1 MGLPDI
7 ETIPETGAVFT
18 IGRSRFAD
26 NVASHFFI
34 RKDPV
39 VAIECGDEHSAV
51 ICQSGRLFVFGSND
65 WGQLGLGHKNHISK
79 PSCVKILKPEKVTHV
94 ACGRAHTLICTG
106 AQKIFACGSNQEGQL
121 GRENSAIGDST
132 SSPILVYDCGLA
144 GPRIVQIAAGS
155 HHSMVLTSDG
165 GVVAWGSNLEGQ
177 LGLPG
182 VSGLVNKPTKVPIP
196 EPVKEISAGYYH
208 SAFLTESGLVYV
220 CGESESGKLGIDVNF
235 STQVAPKQMQLP
247 APAVHVA
254 CGGHHTL
261 VLAENG
267 DIYCSGSNASGQ
279 LGMGTNVNEIHM
291 PKHLARGSLQ
301 NEKIVKI
308 ACGESHSAILTE
320 RGKLFTCGDGRHGKL
335 GLEENENNVHEVTFA
350 AKYQEL
356 FITNVACGG
365 CHTIL
370 VGRRHKI
377 DSQSQS
383 DSTESTTQNKS
394 SLPPLK
400 LPVNIHNEHSVA
412 STTVDATEKSAHE
425 KDDSHHVD
433 KINKT
438 PKHNNTETNS
448 SKDSSKENSDI
459 VNKEKNSSSTSNEKI
474 ASPKRSKSPSKTSPS
489 KSPKKKN
496 HIPSTNV
503 KVAESQSTDNDE
515 SKSKESAQNGKNIE
529 DKTDDENK
537 DVQENNEKQKNNK
550 NVEMTATAAK
560 DAEESTEAT
569 ASRIHEEKKQE
580 MLKNPTPPPKP
591 PRLKSGSIENSS
603 NENYSSQESK
613 KNEQEKEGRE
623 EDESKK
629 DEHEKQKREND
640 ECKKDEREKNEHEKE
655 EHEKNEHEKDEH
667 EKDEHKKIEHEK
679 DECEKD
685 KREKNEHEDNE
696 REKNELEK
704 HEHEKNKHEKKEDEK
719 NEREKDKC
727 EKGKGEEETKT
738 SDEPAESSPKSLEKS
753 KSVVSETITEKIVE
767 TIENTIEKVKEEVH
781 DEESEKVETD
791 GAQDDAD
798 VVQSPAPRTAKVAK
812 LFKGKRQEIENGNK
826 TSSAANPKAK
836 SKTCTVL

>member
-51 ICQSGRLFVFGSND
+51 ICL
-65 WGQLGLGHKNHISK
+65 
-79 PSCVKILKPEKVTHV
+79 LKPEKVTHV

-121 GRENSAIGDST
+121 GRENSAIGDSS
-132 SSPILVYDCGLA
+132 SSPILIYDCGLA
-144 GPRIVQIAAGS
+144 GSRIVQIAAGS

-196 EPVKEISAGYYH
+196 ELVKEISAGYYH

-247 APAVHVA
+247 APAVHVT

-261 VLAENG
+261 VLGENG
-267 DIYCSGSNASGQ
+267 NIYCSGSNASGQ

-291 PKHLARGSLQ
+291 PKHLARGSLR

-320 RGKLFTCGDGRHGKL
+320 LGKLFTCGDGRHGKL
-335 GLEENENNVHEVTFA
+335 GLEENENNVHQVTFA

-370 VGRRHKI
+370 VGRRHEM

-383 DSTESTTQNKS
+383 DSTESATQNKS

-400 LPVNIHNEHSVA
+400 LPVNTYVHNEHR
-412 STTVDATEKSAHE
+412 VDGATEKSKHE

-433 KINKT
+433 KINET
-438 PKHNNTETNS
+438 PKYNNTETKS
-448 SKDSSKENSDI
+448 SKDSLKENSDI
-459 VNKEKNSSSTSNEKI
+459 VNKEKISSSTSDEKI
-474 ASPKRSKSPSKTSPS
+474 ASPKKSKSPSKTNPPESS
-489 KSPKKKN
+489 KKKV
-496 HIPSTNV
+496 HTPKTNA
-503 KVAESQSTDNDE
+503 KVEESQPTDKEDE
-515 SKSKESAQNGKNIE
+515 SKNKENAQNGENTE
-529 DKTDDENK
+529 DKTDNESKDNVHENS
-537 DVQENNEKQKNNK
+537 ERQKNNK

-560 DAEESTEAT
+560 NVEESCTEAA
-569 ASRIHEEKKQE
+569 ASRTHEEKEQE
-580 MLKNPTPPPKP
+580 TSTNPTPPPKP

-603 NENYSSQESK
+603 NENDPLRESK
-613 KNEQEKEGRE
+613 KNEHEKDK
-623 EDESKK
+623 DEK
-629 DEHEKQKREND
+629 DEHEKD
-640 ECKKDEREKNEHEKE
+640 ECEKNKHEKDEYEKD
-655 EHEKNEHEKDEH
+655 EHEKNEREKDEHEKREHEKDEH
-667 EKDEHKKIEHEK
+667 EKDEHKK
-679 DECEKD
+679 D
-685 KREKNEHEDNE
+685 KREKE
-696 REKNELEK
+696 
-704 HEHEKNKHEKKEDEK
+704 
-719 NEREKDKC
+719 
-727 EKGKGEEETKT
+727 KGEEETKT
-738 SDEPAESSPKSLEKS
+738 SNEPADSSPKSLGKS
-753 KSVVSETITEKIVE
+753 KSAISETITEKIVE

-781 DEESEKVETD
+781 GEESEKVETD
-791 GAQDDAD
+791 GAQDDTD
-798 VVQSPAPRTAKVAK
+798 VIQSPAPRTAKVAK

>member
-51 ICQSGRLFVFGSND
+51 ICQTGRLFVFGSND

-106 AQKIFACGSNQEGQL
+106 AQKIFTCGSNQEGQL
-121 GRENSAIGDST
+121 GRENSAIGDSS

-144 GPRIVQIAAGS
+144 GPRIVEIAAGS

-247 APAVHVA
+247 APALHIA

-267 DIYCSGSNASGQ
+267 NIYCSGSNASGQ
-279 LGMGTNVNEIHM
+279 LGMGTNVNEIHL
-291 PKHLARGSLQ
+291 PKHLARGSLR

-320 RGKLFTCGDGRHGKL
+320 LGKLFTFGDGRHGKL
-335 GLEENENNVHEVTFA
+335 GLEENENNVHEVTLA
-350 AKYQEL
+350 VKYQEL

-370 VGRRHKI
+370 VGRRHEM
-377 DSQSQS
+377 DQSQS
-383 DSTESTTQNKS
+383 DSAESATQNKS

-400 LPVNIHNEHSVA
+400 LPVNMQNEHR
-412 STTVDATEKSAHE
+412 VDTTEKSIHE
-425 KDDSHHVD
+425 EDDSHHIE
-433 KINKT
+433 KINET
-438 PKHNNTETNS
+438 PKHNDTETN

-459 VNKEKNSSSTSNEKI
+459 VNNEKISPSANDEKI
-474 ASPKRSKSPSKTSPS
+474 ASPEKCSETSPS
-489 KSPKKKN
+489 KSPKEKVQTPN
-496 HIPSTNV
+496 TNA
-503 KVAESQSTDNDE
+503 KVEESQPIDEEDE
-515 SKSKESAQNGKNIE
+515 SKDKESAQNGENTE
-529 DKTDDENK
+529 DKIDNESK
-537 DVQENNEKQKNNK
+537 DVQENNESQKNNK
-550 NVEMTATAAK
+550 NVEMTATAAQ
-560 DAEESTEAT
+560 DAEESRTEEA
-569 ASRIHEEKKQE
+569 ASRIQEETEQE
-580 MLKNPTPPPKP
+580 TSTNPIPPPKP
-591 PRLKSGSIENSS
+591 PRLKSGSVENTS
-603 NENYSSQESK
+603 NENDSSRESK
-613 KNEQEKEGRE
+613 EGEGEKEKG
-623 EDESKK
+623 
-629 DEHEKQKREND
+629 
-640 ECKKDEREKNEHEKE
+640 EKE
-655 EHEKNEHEKDEH
+655 
-667 EKDEHKKIEHEK
+667 I
-679 DECEKD
+679 
-685 KREKNEHEDNE
+685 
-696 REKNELEK
+696 
-704 HEHEKNKHEKKEDEK
+704 
-719 NEREKDKC
+719 
-727 EKGKGEEETKT
+727 KT
-738 SDEPAESSPKSLEKS
+738 SDEPEDSSPKSLGKLKS
-753 KSVVSETITEKIVE
+753 AEHITEKIVE
-767 TIENTIEKVKEEVH
+767 AIENSIEKVKEDVH
-781 DEESEKVETD
+781 EESEKVETD

-798 VVQSPAPRTAKVAK
+798 VVQSPAPRTAKMAK
-812 LFKGKRQEIENGNK
+812 LFKGKRQEVENGNK

>member
-26 NVASHFFI
+26 NIASHFFI

-106 AQKIFACGSNQEGQL
+106 AQKVFACGSNQEGQL
-121 GRENSAIGDST
+121 GRENSAIGDSS
-132 SSPILVYDCGLA
+132 SSPILIYDCGLA

-247 APAVHVA
+247 TPAIHVT

-267 DIYCSGSNASGQ
+267 NIYCSGSNASGQ

-291 PKHLARGSLQ
+291 PKHLARGSLR

-320 RGKLFTCGDGRHGKL
+320 LGKLFTCGDGRHGKL
-335 GLEENENNVHEVTFA
+335 GLEENENNVHEVTLA

-370 VGRRHKI
+370 VGRRHEM

-383 DSTESTTQNKS
+383 DSTESATQNKS

-400 LPVNIHNEHSVA
+400 LPVNIQNDHR
-412 STTVDATEKSAHE
+412 VDTTEKSTHE

-433 KINKT
+433 KINET
-438 PKHNNTETNS
+438 PKHNDTEHNTETNS
-448 SKDSSKENSDI
+448 KNSPNSSKNSPKENSNI
-459 VNKEKNSSSTSNEKI
+459 VNHKKISSSTSDEKI
-474 ASPKRSKSPSKTSPS
+474 T
-489 KSPKKKN
+489 SPKKCSEAS
-496 HIPSTNV
+496 PSESPKE
-503 KVAESQSTDNDE
+503 KVQTPNAKVEESQPNDEKDESKNEESTQNDEDTEDKIDDESKNVQENDE
-515 SKSKESAQNGKNIE
+515 SE
-529 DKTDDENK
+529 
-537 DVQENNEKQKNNK
+537 KNNK
-550 NVEMTATAAK
+550 NAEITTQ
-560 DAEESTEAT
+560 DAEESCTET
-569 ASRIHEEKKQE
+569 AASKIQEETEQE
-580 MLKNPTPPPKP
+580 TNPIPPPKP
-591 PRLKSGSIENSS
+591 PRLKSGSVENTS
-603 NENYSSQESK
+603 NENNSLQE
-613 KNEQEKEGRE
+613 NEE
-623 EDESKK
+623 
-629 DEHEKQKREND
+629 
-640 ECKKDEREKNEHEKE
+640 DEREKNEHEQK
-655 EHEKNEHEKDEH
+655 
-667 EKDEHKKIEHEK
+667 
-679 DECEKD
+679 ECEKD
-685 KREKNEHEDNE
+685 ES
-696 REKNELEK
+696 
-704 HEHEKNKHEKKEDEK
+704 KKEKDEK
-719 NEREKDKC
+719 
-727 EKGKGEEETKT
+727 EETKT
-738 SDEPAESSPKSLEKS
+738 NDEPKDSSPKSPEKS
-753 KSVVSETITEKIVE
+753 KSAISENITEKITEV
-767 TIENTIEKVKEEVH
+767 IENSVEKIKEEIH
-781 DEESEKVETD
+781 GEESKKVETD

-798 VVQSPAPRTAKVAK
+798 VVQSPAPRTAKMAK
-812 LFKGKRQEIENGNK
+812 LFKGKREEIENGTK
-826 TSSAANPKAK
+826 TSSAVNPKAK
-836 SKTCTVL
+836 SKTCIVL